1 MSWLWNNSRFQGCM
15 FFELLTDLNK
25 STKCNGNEWTCTC
38 DLILG
43 STNYL
48 IRVLRL
54 LKKVIGHWD
63 VQHSSCYFYLFL
75 STWGLNLTRSLIC
88 FCFWQDVIHIW
99 VRPGRGRYW
108 EILVLSFS
116 CFYFYSTALFLP
128 LVARLLIVSHLLKRL
143 SWIDLSEVTQ
153 QSHDYPS
160 FTSASILARN
170 EMKASSK
177 IITGHSSWRKQV
189 TVWNER
195 LISGTSLV
203 EN

>member
-75 STWGLNLTRSLIC
+75 STWGLNLTRFLIC

-128 LVARLLIVSHLLKRL
+128 LVARLLILSHLLKKTQL
-143 SWIDLSEVTQ
+143 NWPKWSNTTVTWLPQ
-153 QSHDYPS
+153 LHLCIHFGSKQNE
-160 FTSASILARN
+160 SI
-170 EMKASSK
+170 
-177 IITGHSSWRKQV
+177 Q
-189 TVWNER
+189 
-195 LISGTSLV
+195 
-203 EN
+203 